1 MRRYQAAALLIGA
14 ALAGCAGGSPIPG
27 EQTAD
32 SPPESTTASETTTGT
47 TDTTERTRTSKKSAP
62 PGVPGS
68 PINYDST
75 VRAAGPTSAQ
85 GAILRELAE
94 FCGPDRCGVRVR
106 IVGSGDCATDISPD
120 PVYPGGTITITAKP
134 CETTEETT
142 TEESTEESSSEQS
155 TSDTTG
161 G

>member
-1 MRRYQAAALLIGA
+1 MRRYHGALLIGA

-27 EQTAD
+27 EQPAD
-32 SPPESTTASETTTGT
+32 SPAEITTTAETTGT
-47 TDTTERTRTSKKSAP
+47 AVDPTTTRTSKREP

-68 PINYDST
+68 PIDYDST

-85 GAILRELAE
+85 GAILRQLAQ

-120 PVYPGGTITITAKP
+120 PVYPGGTITITAAP
-134 CETTEETT
+134 CEATDETT
-142 TEESTEESSSEQS
+142 TEEST
-155 TSDTTG
+155 SDTTDSG

>member
-1 MRRYQAAALLIGA
+1 MATLV
-14 ALAGCAGGSPIPG
+14 GCAGGSPIPG

-32 SPPESTTASETTTGT
+32 SPPEVTTTTDTTGT
-47 TDTTERTRTSKKSAP
+47 GSGTTADTTERTRTSKNNP

-106 IVGSGDCATDISPD
+106 IVGSGECVPDISPD
-120 PVYPGGTITITAKP
+120 PVYPGGTITITAAP
-134 CETTEETT
+134 CETTDETT
-142 TEESTEESSSEQS
+142 TEESSSERS
-155 TSDTTG
+155 TPDTTDSG

>member
-1 MRRYQAAALLIGA
+1 MRRYYAALLIGA
-14 ALAGCAGGSPIPG
+14 ALTGCAGGSPIPG
-27 EQTAD
+27 EQTGD
-32 SPPESTTASETTTGT
+32 SPADTAATTTATGETTGT
-47 TDTTERTRTSKKSAP
+47 TPTSGHTRTSKNEP

-106 IVGSGDCATDISPD
+106 IVGSGECVPDISPD
-120 PVYPGGTITITAKP
+120 PVYPGGTITITAAP
-134 CETTEETT
+134 CETTDETT
-142 TEESTEESSSEQS
+142 TEESTSEES
-155 TSDTTG
+155 TSVTTG
-161 G
+161 SGG